1 LRHHL
6 SLDIGG
12 MTLGMRSRSAKELS
26 NDETQV
32 HRRFDRGTDRA
43 QPGQLRPKSGSY
55 SRGCRRHPPPRGANN
70 HQGGP
75 VVPISPTQVTVEN
88 KTLSGT
94 QMQPP
99 LGDEWAESLKLAMQD
114 LAQRLG
120 VSVDGV
126 TVAAVIGQEFS
137 ADAFYCRAT
146 KERIARDDPP
156 AVITGFSIL
165 LHVSGRRYEY
175 HASGQTVLFCRP
187 LP

>member
-1 LRHHL
+1 
-6 SLDIGG
+6 
-12 MTLGMRSRSAKELS
+12 
-26 NDETQV
+26 
-32 HRRFDRGTDRA
+32 
-43 QPGQLRPKSGSY
+43 
-55 SRGCRRHPPPRGANN
+55 
-70 HQGGP
+70 
-75 VVPISPTQVTVEN
+75 VEN